1 MRYVD
6 TNIFIRYLTQDDP
19 NKSAACLA
27 FFNDVRDEKVEAT
40 TCEAVISEVVFVLAS
55 RVSYQLPRPD
65 IRARLTPV
73 LSLRGL
79 KLSHRSVYLRALD
92 LYATHSTLDFE
103 DALCVAHMERSGN
116 GDIESYDRDFDRVP
130 GVTRHEPPLP
140 PSGAPTNGTS
150 DSKPS

>member
-19 NKSAACLA
+19 AKSTACLA
-27 FFNDVRDEKVEAT
+27 FFNDVRDEKIEAT

-55 RVSYQLPRPD
+55 RVSYRLGRSD

-79 KLSHRSVYLRALD
+79 KLSHRSIYLRALD
-92 LYATHSTLDFE
+92 LYVAHSALDFE
-103 DALCVAHMERSGN
+103 DALCVAHMERSGIR
-116 GDIESYDRDFDRVP
+116 DIESYDRDFDRVP
-130 GVTRHEPPLP
+130 GVTRHEPPLLLA
-140 PSGAPTNGTS
+140 SAP
-150 DSKPS
+150 